1 MSAPTTLDD
10 DVNEIPSILIPIA
23 QKQLLIP
30 TVSVAEMVPFQ
41 TPQPDSSISPKDQP
55 NWFLGNLYWRGV
67 KVPMFSFEAM
77 SGDSLASI
85 KPDSQVVILNSIG
98 VSAKVPFLCF
108 PTQGIPHL
116 SRVMPNE
123 ISEITN
129 EALSPCDLMQ
139 VAIAG
144 SQAIIP
150 NLEKIE
156 QSCIESL
163 GLT

>member
-1 MSAPTTLDD
+1 MSAPITVDD
-10 DVNEIPSILIPIA
+10 EVTEIPSILIPIA
-23 QKQLLIP
+23 SMQLLVP
-30 TVSVAEMVPFQ
+30 TVSVAEMIPFQ
-41 TPQPDSSISPKDQP
+41 APQPDSSISPKDQP

-77 SGDSLASI
+77 SGDSLAPI

-98 VSAKVPFLCF
+98 LSPKVPFLCF

-116 SRVMPNE
+116 SRVMPTE
-123 ISEITN
+123 ISEIRGVT
-129 EALSPCDLMQ
+129 LTDCDLMQ

-150 NLEKIE
+150 KIEALEKNCLE
-156 QSCIESL
+156 VL
-163 GLT
+163 GHL